1 MEKTI
6 SKNKKTDLN
15 EGINLNEILERESNL
30 YLFIKRSIDIICSL
44 AGIIVLSPIFLI
56 VSILIKIEDPKG
68 RIIFCQERNGQH
80 PKTFKMYKFRS
91 MVHNAEELLK
101 HLQEQNEQTGPAFK
115 MTDDPRIT
123 KVGKFIRKTS
133 LDELPQLFNVLKGD
147 MSLVGPRPPIP
158 REVEQY
164 NSYQKQRL
172 LVKPGLTCI
181 WQVSGRNNIGFDE
194 WVEMDLEYIKN
205 YNEWM
210 NNPYFDDETKQ
221 ELKAI
226 QNDEKE
232 IEDRFYKELEFGTGG
247 LRGVIGYGT
256 NRINKYTVRKATF
269 GLCNYILKK
278 CKEYGQKRGVVI
290 AYDSRHKS
298 KEFCIEAAKTLAACG
313 IKAYIYDSLRS
324 TPQLSFSVR
333 YLNCVAGIVITASHN
348 PPEYN
353 GYKVYWSDGGQVC
366 PDIANEI
373 IQEVNKIEDYS
384 KIPTTKLGDNL
395 IQVLNKDID
404 KAFINEV
411 KKQIINQDVIDR
423 VGDKIKIIYTPIHGT
438 GNIPVREVLKQSG
451 FKNVEV
457 VKEQELPDS
466 NFSTVE
472 YPNPEEKAVFE
483 IAIEMA
489 KNSGADIIMGTDPD
503 CDRVG
508 VVVKNNEGEYVVLNG
523 NQVGSLL
530 VEYVISS
537 NKENISN
544 QVNPTII
551 KTIVTSELGA
561 KIAKENGVDCID
573 TLTGFKFIGEK
584 INQFEQN
591 KDRTFVMGY
600 EESYGYLVGTH
611 ARDKDGVVS
620 ALLISEMAAYY
631 YDKGMTLYEGLQ
643 EVYKKYGYYK
653 EDLKSITLKGIDGMK
668 QIQNIMDYFRTSDIQ
683 TIADIKVAEVRDYKK
698 GINDLPKS
706 DVLKFIL
713 EDESWIAV
721 RPSGTEAKIKFYFG
735 CNGENQE
742 LVDDK
747 LDLIMEYII
756 KRVNV

>member
-1 MEKTI
+1 M
-6 SKNKKTDLN
+6 
-15 EGINLNEILERESNL
+15 R
-30 YLFIKRSIDIICSL
+30 
-44 AGIIVLSPIFLI
+44 
-56 VSILIKIEDPKG
+56 
-68 RIIFCQERNGQH
+68 
-80 PKTFKMYKFRS
+80 
-91 MVHNAEELLK
+91 
-101 HLQEQNEQTGPAFK
+101 
-115 MTDDPRIT
+115 
-123 KVGKFIRKTS
+123 
-133 LDELPQLFNVLKGD
+133 
-147 MSLVGPRPPIP
+147 
-158 REVEQY
+158 
-164 NSYQKQRL
+164 
-172 LVKPGLTCI
+172 
-181 WQVSGRNNIGFDE
+181 
-194 WVEMDLEYIKN
+194 EYIKK

-278 CKEYGQKRGVVI
+278 CKEDGQKRGVVI

-366 PDIANEI
+366 PDIANKI

-438 GNIPVREVLKQSG
+438 GNIPVRQVLKQAG

-483 IAIEMA
+483 IAINMA
-489 KNSGADIIMGTDPD
+489 KESGADIILGTDPD

-530 VEYVISS
+530 VDYVISN
-537 NKENISN
+537 NKEKISN
-544 QVNPTII
+544 VVNPTIV

-584 INQFEQN
+584 INEFEQN

-620 ALLISEMAAYY
+620 SLLICEMAAYY

-653 EDLKSITLKGIDGMK
+653 EELKSITLKGIDGMK
-668 QIQNIMDYFRTSDIQ
+668 QIRNIMNSFRTSDIAS
-683 TIADIKVAEVRDYKK
+683 IADIKVSEIRDYKE

-706 DVLKFIL
+706 EVLKFVL
-713 EDESWIAV
+713 EDGSWIAV
-721 RPSGTEAKIKFYFG
+721 RPSGTEPKIKFYFG
-735 CNGENQE
+735 CHGDNQE
-742 LVDDK
+742 IVDEK
-747 LDLIMEYII
+747 LDRII
-756 KRVNV
+756 EDITNRVNK